1 MSKKHKSPKHRMP
14 RPTVTITG
22 KSVVR
27 RGPTRASLTV
37 PIEEVATDRKE
48 AWDSFQAKINTLTQ
62 LAAGLADLSGLVPD
76 ETKREKTDGRRQV
89 EETVVTAKPKLE
101 FPIEAFGAVI
111 TALVNAELGFGTL
124 TYTQADD
131 KEVSQDQLAAATIDA
146 RNRALAIATAA
157 QGRLGDLVSVEV
169 GSPATK
175 ASFARLLESFERP
188 DWGPRWEFG
197 GAMTRRIMKY
207 QVFGARRGEP
217 VEPVSPLDLSML
229 ELATTDVPIS
239 EVTAYVTLTYEVL
252 PVEQAEPTHQLELA
266 V

>member
-1 MSKKHKSPKHRMP
+1 MP

-37 PIEEVATDRKE
+37 PVEQVATDRKE
-48 AWDSFQAKINTLTQ
+48 AWDSFQATINTLTQ
-62 LAAGLADLSGLVPD
+62 LAAGLADLSGLVPA

-89 EETVVTAKPKLE
+89 EETVVTATPKLE

-111 TALVNAELGFGTL
+111 TALVNAELSFGTL
-124 TYTQADD
+124 TYTQSDD
-131 KEVSQDQLAAATIDA
+131 KEVSQDQLVAATSDA

-175 ASFARLLESFERP
+175 AFIDRTIELFERP
-188 DWGPRWEFG
+188 DWGFAPQLRLQMRRWKSVPLFG
-197 GAMTRRIMKY
+197 TKDD
-207 QVFGARRGEP
+207 EP
-217 VEPVSPLDLSML
+217 VEPVSPVDFSML
-229 ELATTDVPIS
+229 QLATTDVPIS
-239 EVTAYVTLTYEVL
+239 VVTAYVTLTYQVL
-252 PVEQAEPTHQLELA
+252 PAEQPELTHQLELA